1 MSTMRLT
8 LLLTAFAAL
17 SLAQVPRPAQS
28 AAPKPD
34 PATPAAPRVRVTLP
48 RTSPAKPAETSFSLP
63 LPDTVPPLAK
73 LPSAAVQSLP
83 NGLRLVHSPNPSL
96 PIVDVYL
103 TSALGYTHDPA
114 GKRGLNRALAH
125 AIRYGGT
132 ATRTREKVEEFLNQ
146 RQITLQAAAGPE
158 LIEWAGRC
166 RSEDLAEF
174 LALLGEMF
182 ARPAFRRSA
191 IEEFQAQE
199 RLAIQAYGRNIEFT
213 ADREAENAWF
223 GPQSP
228 WNRRHTYDEI
238 RAIDRDGVL
247 AHYKAHF
254 GPARVLLGLQ
264 GDVDAATAMAL
275 AVKSFGAW
283 PATPLP
289 ASAPA
294 PLPVPARTLISAQLP
309 NATSVRLLLVLPWKQ
324 RMAERTP
331 AVTAALGLFA
341 ANWEDRQPESLAALL
356 KPFDSEDARP
366 RIFTGLATG
375 GIPALQLMAAVRPRE
390 AIDAAVVLWKQVEK
404 LRAEAM
410 TPARLDALRRHY
422 LRSLIFQAANPQF
435 RFRLLLQAHAL
446 ALPAGHFEAIQQAA
460 ATLTPADYSR
470 ILAEQLNLD
479 AAQLVLLGDE
489 GDYRSS
495 PDSIGFTVVHTKPA
509 PPAEAEYKPDESEA
523 SRARALEILAQA
535 ATAMGGAERLDAISD
550 AVWDYE
556 ATLTRAS
563 PPVVIKQHNSWLQPR
578 LYRQEQSSPAGSAIS
593 FYDGSLGWIHA
604 NRALQNLA
612 PLIAQQYRNE
622 VIRLLFRLVRA
633 ERLEGYQLFHAG
645 PALAVI
651 RSPENYAVE
660 LALDFDTHL
669 PERIRFLEQR
679 PNDGGLVRVEERL
692 SDYKVSD
699 GVLMPHR
706 IAVIQNGQQFAEF
719 VMTSIRFNTG
729 LTEEEIS
736 RKP

>member
-1 MSTMRLT
+1 M
-8 LLLTAFAAL
+8 TATRFAVLFTACAAL
-17 SLAQVPRPAQS
+17 SFGQVPRPAQS
-28 AAPKPD
+28 AAPKVD
-34 PATPAAPRVRVTLP
+34 AAKPAAPKVRVIMP
-48 RTSPAKPAETSFSLP
+48 RPSPAKPTETSFSLP
-63 LPDTVPPLAK
+63 LPDTAPPLAK
-73 LPSAAVQSLP
+73 LPPSAVQSLP

-103 TSALGYTHDPA
+103 TVALGYTHDPA

-132 ATRTREKVEEFLNQ
+132 AARTREQVEEFLNQ

-158 LIEWAGRC
+158 LVEWAGRC
-166 RSEDLAEF
+166 RGEDLADF

-182 ARPAFRRSA
+182 TRPAFRRSA
-191 IEEFQAQE
+191 VDEFQAQE
-199 RLAIQAYGRNIEFT
+199 RLAIQAYGRNIEVT
-213 ADREAENAWF
+213 ADREAESAWF

-228 WNRRHTYDEI
+228 WNRRHTYEEI
-238 RAIDRDGVL
+238 RAIDRDGIL
-247 AHYKAHF
+247 AHYKAHL
-254 GPARVLLGLQ
+254 GPGRVLLGLQ
-264 GDVDAATAMAL
+264 GDVDAATALAL
-275 AVKSFGAW
+275 AAKNFGSW
-283 PATPLP
+283 QSPPLP

-294 PLPVPARTLISAQLP
+294 PLPVPARTLISANQP

-324 RMAERTP
+324 RTAERAP
-331 AVTAALGLFA
+331 AVTAALGMFA
-341 ANWEDRQPESLAALL
+341 ANWEERQPDSLAALL
-356 KPFDSEDARP
+356 KPFASGDARP
-366 RIFTGLATG
+366 RIFNGLATG

-390 AIDAAVVLWKQVEK
+390 AIDAALALWKQVEK
-404 LRAEAM
+404 IRAEPV

-435 RFRLLLQAHAL
+435 RFRLLMQSHAL
-446 ALPAGHFEAIQQAA
+446 ALPAGHFEAVQQAA
-460 ATLTPADYSR
+460 ATLTPAEYSR
-470 ILAEQLNLD
+470 ILSEQVNLE

-489 GDYRSS
+489 GDYRS
-495 PDSIGFTVVHTKPA
+495 PPGSIGFPVVKTNPA
-509 PPAEAEYKPDESEA
+509 PLPEPEYKPDESEA
-523 SRARALEILAQA
+523 SRARALEILARA
-535 ATAMGGAERLDAISD
+535 ATAMGGAERLDAIHD

-578 LYRQEQSSPAGSAIS
+578 HYRQEQSSNAGGGIS
-593 FYDGSLGWIHA
+593 YYDGTLGWIHA

-612 PLIAQQYRNE
+612 PLVAQQYRNE

-633 ERLEGYQLFHAG
+633 GRLEGYQVFLGG
-645 PALAVI
+645 PSLVVI
-651 RSPENYAVE
+651 RSPEKYAVE
-660 LALDFDTHL
+660 LALDFDTYL

-692 SDYKVSD
+692 SDYKLSG

-706 IAVIQNGQQFAEF
+706 IAVIQNGQQFADF

>member
-1 MSTMRLT
+1 MITLRLT
-8 LLLTAFAAL
+8 LLLAASAAL
-17 SLAQVPRPAQS
+17 TLAQVPRPAQS
-28 AAPKPD
+28 ARPKPESAK
-34 PATPAAPRVRVTLP
+34 PATPPVRATPP

-63 LPDTVPPLAK
+63 LPDTAPPLAK

-103 TSALGYTHDPA
+103 TVALGHSHDPA

-125 AIRYGGT
+125 SIRYGGT
-132 ATRTREKVEEFLNQ
+132 ATRTREQVEEFLNQ
-146 RQITLQAAAGPE
+146 RQITLQAVAGPE

-166 RSEDLAEF
+166 RSGDLADF

-182 ARPAFRRSA
+182 TRPAFRRSA
-191 IEEFQAQE
+191 IEDFQAQE
-199 RLAIQAYGRNIEFT
+199 RFAIQTYGRNIETT
-213 ADREAENAWF
+213 ADREAEIAWF

-228 WNRRHTYDEI
+228 WNRRQTYEEI
-238 RAIDRDGVL
+238 RAIDRDGIL
-247 AHYKAHF
+247 AYYKSHL
-254 GPARVLLGLQ
+254 GPGRVLLGLQ
-264 GDVDAATAMAL
+264 GDVDAATALAL
-275 AVKSFGAW
+275 AVKDFGAW
-283 PATPLP
+283 PSTPLP

-294 PLPVPARTLISAQLP
+294 PLPVPSRKLTSAELP

-324 RMAERTP
+324 RTAERTP
-331 AVTAALGLFA
+331 AVAAVLGMFA
-341 ANWEDRQPESLAALL
+341 ANWEERQPESLAALL
-356 KPFDSEDARP
+356 KPFASEDARP
-366 RIFTGLATG
+366 RIFNGLATG
-375 GIPALQLMAAVRPRE
+375 GIPALQLMGAVRPRE
-390 AIDAAVVLWKQVEK
+390 AIDAAVALWKQVQK
-404 LRAEAM
+404 LRAETM
-410 TPARLDALRRHY
+410 TPARLDALRRLY

-435 RFRLLLQAHAL
+435 RFRLLMQAHAL

-489 GDYRSS
+489 GDYRSA

-509 PPAEAEYKPDESEA
+509 PPTEPEYKPDESEA
-523 SRARALEILAQA
+523 SRARALDILAQA
-535 ATAMGGAERLDAISD
+535 ATAMGGAERLDAIRD

-556 ATLTRAS
+556 ATLTRSS

-578 LYRQEQSSPAGSAIS
+578 LYRQEQSSPVGSGIS
-593 FYDGSLGWIHA
+593 YYDGKLGWIHA

-612 PLIAQQYRNE
+612 PLTAQQYRNE

-633 ERLEGYQLFHAG
+633 GGLEGYQVFHGG
-645 PALAVI
+645 PALVVI
-651 RSPENYAVE
+651 RSPDHYAVE

-679 PNDGGLVRVEERL
+679 PNDGVLVRVEERL
-692 SDYKVSD
+692 SDYKVSG

-706 IAVIQNGQQFAEF
+706 IAVIQDGQQFAEF